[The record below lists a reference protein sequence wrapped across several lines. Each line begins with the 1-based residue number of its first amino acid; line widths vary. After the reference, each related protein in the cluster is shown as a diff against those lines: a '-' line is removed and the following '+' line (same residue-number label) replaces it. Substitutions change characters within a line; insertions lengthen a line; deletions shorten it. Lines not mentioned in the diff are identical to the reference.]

1 MNQRRLKI
9 HVKMIALPFQVTLKG
24 FNLQEIIDYIKVPLA
39 LVKRF
44 EQDTLCKT
52 IVDGNAY
59 A

>member
-1 MNQRRLKI
+1 MNQRRLNI
-9 HVKMIALPFQVTLKG
+9 HVRMTALPFQVTLKR
-24 FNLQEIIDYIKVPLA
+24 FNLQETIDYIKVPLA

-52 IVDGNAY
+52 IVNGNAY